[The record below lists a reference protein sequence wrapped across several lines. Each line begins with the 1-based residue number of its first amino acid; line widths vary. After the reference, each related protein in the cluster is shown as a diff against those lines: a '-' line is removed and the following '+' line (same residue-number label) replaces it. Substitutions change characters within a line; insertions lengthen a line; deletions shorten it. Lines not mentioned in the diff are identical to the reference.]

1 MSTAQILDGKA
12 CAAAIK
18 SQLAARVKNLT
29 KQPGLGTIL
38 VGDDPGSHSYVNGKH
53 RDCAEVGIKSIRID
67 LPAKVNQV
75 DVMKAIA
82 ELNNSA
88 ECTGYIVQLPLP
100 NGIDTNK
107 VLESIDPEK
116 DADGLHPLNLGRMI
130 LNKKAP
136 RPCTPSA
143 ILELLK
149 HYQIN
154 LSGKD
159 VAVIGR
165 GTTVGRP
172 LGLMLSDREINA
184 TVSILHTATKNITE
198 HISRADV
205 VIAAIGKAHFLKS
218 EMIKPGAIVIDVG
231 ITRTAD
237 GLQGDVHPDVMKVAA
252 AVSPMPGG
260 IGPMTRA
267 MLLKNI
273 VEIAES

>member
-1 MSTAQILDGKA
+1 MTSAQILDGKA
-12 CAAAIK
+12 CAATIK
-18 SQLAARVKNLT
+18 SQLAVRVKNLT

-67 LPAKVNQV
+67 LPASATQI
-75 DVMKAIA
+75 DVMKAIDD
-82 ELNNSA
+82 LNSSA
-88 ECTGYIVQLPLP
+88 DCTGYIVQLPLP
-100 NGIDTNK
+100 KAVDTNK
-107 VLESIDPEK
+107 ILEAINPDK
-116 DADGLHPLNLGRMI
+116 DADGLHPLNLGRMV
-130 LNKKAP
+130 LNQKAP

-143 ILELLK
+143 ILALLK
-149 HYQIN
+149 HYEIE
-154 LSGKD
+154 LAGKD
-159 VAVIGR
+159 VAIIGR

-184 TVSILHTATKNITE
+184 TVSTLHTATKNIAE
-198 HISRADV
+198 HIKRADV
-205 VIAAIGKAHFLKS
+205 VVAAIGKAHFLKS
-218 EMIKPGAIVIDVG
+218 EMIKSGAIVIDVG

-260 IGPMTRA
+260 VGPMTRA